1 MSKWGLASLTI
12 ATLCMII
19 VIMARFI
26 LGGWLDMLWFPLG
39 MGLVSFVALLVTEY
53 KTIWDFLTMRTTK
66 NGMNMGMVILM
77 MIVVLASVNYLSIRY
92 NKTLDL
98 TEEGI
103 NSLSEQTVDVLEKI
117 EGEMRVLVFYH
128 EEAAERK
135 EQLRQVLEFYK
146 ENSSKLNIRFY
157 NTMTENLMT
166 QKYVNP
172 LADKAREKLFAFVEY
187 KGKTVRVDNPLNSE
201 EKITSAMI
209 KATRKGAKTIYFL
222 TNHGEPSLDL
232 EESNGLSGLK
242 SALEGSGVQAK
253 TLDLISNPK
262 VPEDAAVIAVVGP
275 TVAML
280 EPEMK
285 LLREYARAG
294 GRLLVAA
301 DPGQRHN
308 MAQLTKSLGVE
319 YKNNYI
325 LSPTSRLMGR
335 SMASAIGAIY
345 SQESEI
351 TNKFQ
356 AMITVFD
363 LASEV
368 TFAPDAP
375 KGLKH
380 NDLVKSA
387 GNSFSALDLENVKP
401 SEQRPYVIGV
411 SVEGSLLNK
420 VSEEGNEKTDDTDDA
435 QSDTGTDSEYAAV
448 VFGDS
453 DFLTNQG
460 LINGLNRDLALNSL
474 TWLAR
479 EADLVTI
486 RPKQLKG
493 TQLMMTTTTE
503 KMVVIAGVSMPLL
516 LLCIAGFLWFRRRSL

>member
-39 MGLVSFVALLVTEY
+39 MGLVSFFALILTEY
-53 KTIWDFLTMRTTK
+53 KTIWEFLTMRTTK
-66 NGMNMGMVILM
+66 NGMNMGVIILLMV
-77 MIVVLASVNYLSIRY
+77 VVLASVNYLSVRY
-92 NKTLDL
+92 NKTFDL
-98 TEEGI
+98 TEEKI
-103 NSLSEQTVDVLEKI
+103 NSLSDQTLEVLNKI
-117 EGEMRVLVFYH
+117 EGEMRILVFYH
-128 EEAAERK
+128 EEAAQRK
-135 EQLRQVLEFYK
+135 EQFRQVMDFYK
-146 ENSSKLNIRFY
+146 ENSSRLKVRFY
-157 NTMTENLMT
+157 NVLTENVMT

-172 LADKAREKLFAFVEY
+172 LPDKTKEKLFAFVEY
-187 KGKTVRVDNPLNSE
+187 KGKTVRIDAPLNSE
-201 EKITSAMI
+201 EKVTSAMI
-209 KATRKGAKTIYFL
+209 KATREGAKTIYFL

-242 SALEGSGVQAK
+242 KALEDSGFVVK
-253 TLDLISNPK
+253 PLDLISQPK
-262 VPEDAAVIAVVGP
+262 VPEDAAVIAVIGP

-280 EPEMK
+280 EPEMN
-285 LLREYARAG
+285 LLRDYARSG
-294 GRLLVAA
+294 GRLMVAA

-308 MAQLTKSLGVE
+308 MALLTKSLGVE
-319 YKNNYI
+319 FKNNYI
-325 LSPTSRLMGR
+325 LSPISQVMGR

-345 SQESEI
+345 SKDSEI

-356 AMITVFD
+356 AMVTVFD

-368 TFAPDAP
+368 VFAPDAP
-375 KGLKH
+375 KGLKSVE
-380 NDLVKSA
+380 LVKSA
-387 GNSFSALDLENVKP
+387 GNSFTATDLENVQP
-401 SEQRPYVIGV
+401 NEQKAYTIGV
-411 SVEGSLLNK
+411 SVEGSL
-420 VSEEGNEKTDDTDDA
+420 VGEPAEKTEDGEA
-435 QSDTGTDSEYAAV
+435 EAGTDAEYAAV

-474 TWLAR
+474 TWLAQ

-486 RPKQLKG
+486 RPKQLAG
-493 TQLMMTTTTE
+493 TQVLMTTTTE
-503 KMVVIAGVSMPLL
+503 KMVVIAGVSMPLF

>member
-39 MGLVSFVALLVTEY
+39 LGLVSFTALLITEY
-53 KTIWDFLTMRTTK
+53 KTILDFLTMRTTK
-66 NGMNMGMVILM
+66 NGMNMGMIILLM
-77 MIVVLASVNYLSIRY
+77 VVVLASVNYLSIRY
-92 NKTLDL
+92 NKTYDL
-98 TEEGI
+98 TEEKI
-103 NSLSEQTVDVLEKI
+103 NSLSEQTLGVLKKI
-117 EGEMRVLVFYH
+117 DEEMRILVFYH
-128 EEAAERK
+128 EEAAQRK
-135 EQLRQVLEFYK
+135 EQLRQVLDFYK
-146 ENSSKLNIRFY
+146 ENSSKLNVRFY
-157 NTMTENLMT
+157 NTLTENLMT

-172 LADKAREKLFAFVEY
+172 LPDKVREKLFAFVEY
-187 KGKTVRVDNPLNSE
+187 KGKTVRVDNPLSSE

-209 KATRKGAKTIYFL
+209 KATREESKTIYFL
-222 TNHGEPSLDL
+222 TNHGEPGLDL
-232 EESNGLSGLK
+232 EESNGVSGLK
-242 SALEGSGVQAK
+242 KALEDSGFQAK
-253 TLDLISNPK
+253 PLDLISNTK
-262 VPEDAAVIAVVGP
+262 VPEDAAVIAIVGP

-285 LLREYARAG
+285 LLRGYARSG

-308 MAQLTKSLGVE
+308 IAQLTKTLGVE
-319 YKNNYI
+319 FKNNYI

-345 SQESEI
+345 SQDSEI

-368 TFAPDAP
+368 IFAPDAP
-375 KGLKH
+375 KGLKSK
-380 NDLVKSA
+380 DLVKSA
-387 GNSFSALDLENVKP
+387 GNSFSALNLEEIQP
-401 SEQRPYVIGV
+401 AEQRPYVIGV
-411 SVEGSLLNK
+411 SVEGSLIKKEN
-420 VSEEGNEKTDDTDDA
+420 ENEKENENKNSQAEVSTDA
-435 QSDTGTDSEYAAV
+435 EYAAV

-474 TWLAR
+474 TWLAQ

-486 RPKQLKG
+486 RPKQLKN
-493 TQLMMTTTTE
+493 TQLMMTTSTE

>member
-39 MGLVSFVALLVTEY
+39 MGLVSFVALLITEH
-53 KTIWDFLTMRTTK
+53 KTIWEFLTMRTTK
-66 NGMNMGMVILM
+66 NGMNMGMIILM

-92 NKTLDL
+92 NKTIDL
-98 TEEGI
+98 TEEKI
-103 NSLSEQTVDVLEKI
+103 NSLSEQTLDVLEKI
-117 EGEMRVLVFYH
+117 EGEMKILVFYH
-128 EEAAERK
+128 EEADQRK
-135 EQLRQVLEFYK
+135 EQLRQVLEFYS
-146 ENSSKLNIRFY
+146 ENSARLNVRFY
-157 NTMTENLMT
+157 NVMTENVMT

-172 LADKAREKLFAFVEY
+172 LPDKTREKLFAFVEY
-187 KGKTVRVDNPLNSE
+187 KGKTVRIDSPLNSE
-201 EKITSAMI
+201 EKVTSAMI
-209 KATRKGAKTIYFL
+209 KASREGAKTIYFL
-222 TNHGEPSLDL
+222 TNHGEPGLDL
-232 EESNGLSGLK
+232 DETNGLSGLK
-242 SALEGSGVQAK
+242 KALEDSSFVVK
-253 TLDLISNPK
+253 PLDLISNPK
-262 VPEDAAVIAVVGP
+262 VPEDAAVVAVVGP

-280 EPEMK
+280 EPEMD
-285 LLREYARAG
+285 LLRDYARSG

-308 MAQLTKSLGVE
+308 IAQLTKSLGVE
-319 YKNNYI
+319 FKNNYI

-345 SQESEI
+345 SAESEI

-368 TFAPDAP
+368 VFAPDAP
-375 KGLKH
+375 KGLKSQ
-380 NDLVKSA
+380 DLVQSA
-387 GNSFSALDLENVKP
+387 GNSFSAVDLENVKP
-401 SEQRPYVIGV
+401 TEQRPYVLGV
-411 SVEGSLLNK
+411 SVEGSLIK
-420 VSEEGNEKTDDTDDA
+420 DA
-435 QSDTGTDSEYAAV
+435 DPAENPEAENDAGTDAEYAAV

-493 TQLMMTTTTE
+493 TQLMMTTSTE
-503 KMVVIAGVSMPLL
+503 KLVVIAGVSMPLL